1 MNKGFRSRISQAQ
14 TKAVSICTKKFTVV
28 GLGYAKSYGEVAFHF
43 L

>member
-14 TKAVSICTKKFTVV
+14 TKAVSICTEMFTV
-28 GLGYAKSYGEVAFHF
+28 GLAYTKSYGEVAFH